1 MTLTLIILFSLL
13 GSVGAIITAGIFLL
27 FKEKIQKI
35 LIPCLVAYA
44 TGTLLAGAL
53 LGLIP
58 HALEHITPFQTLFTV
73 LVGIILFFLLE
84 KIVIWRHCHN
94 SKCIEVH
101 HNTAPMILVGDAFHN
116 FVDGVVIAASFLTS
130 IPLGIAVS
138 LSVIAH
144 EVPQEVGDF
153 GILLHSGYSKK
164 KALLFN
170 LLSSATTL
178 PAAIIAYFAL
188 EKIHDIIPYVMAI
201 SAASFLYIALADL
214 YPELH
219 RKTGLKHSVRQI
231 ILILAG
237 IGTMLIVLQ
246 FHH

>member
-1 MTLTLIILFSLL
+1 MTLALIVLFSLL
-13 GSVGAIITAGIFLL
+13 GSVGAIMIAAVFLL
-27 FKEKIQKI
+27 FKGKIQKV
-35 LIPCLVAYA
+35 LSPCLVAYA
-44 TGTLLAGAL
+44 TGTLLTAAL

-58 HALEHITPFQTLFTV
+58 HALKHITPFQALFTV

-94 SKCIEVH
+94 SNCIEVH
-101 HNTAPMILVGDAFHN
+101 NNTAPMILIGDAFHN
-116 FVDGVVIAASFLTS
+116 SIDGVVIAASFLIS
-130 IPLGIAVS
+130 ISLGIAVS

-144 EVPQEVGDF
+144 EIPQEVGDF

-170 LLSSATTL
+170 ILSGATTL

-188 EKIHDIIPYVMAI
+188 EKVHSIIPYVMAI

-219 RKTGLKHSVRQI
+219 RKTELKESLRQI
-231 ILILAG
+231 ILIIAG

-246 FHH
+246 YHA

>member
-13 GSVGAIITAGIFLL
+13 GSVGAIIVAAIFLL

-35 LIPCLVAYA
+35 LIPCLVAFA
-44 TGTLLAGAL
+44 TGTLLTAAL

-73 LVGIILFFLLE
+73 LMGIILFFLLE

-101 HNTAPMILVGDAFHN
+101 QNTAPMILIGDAFHN

-144 EVPQEVGDF
+144 EIPQEAGDF

-164 KALLFN
+164 KALLLN
-170 LLSSATTL
+170 TLSSATTL
-178 PAAIIAYFAL
+178 PAAILAYFAL
-188 EKIHDIIPYVMAI
+188 EKMHNITPYVMAI

-219 RKTGLKHSVRQI
+219 RKTGLKHSVGQI

-237 IGTMLIVLQ
+237 IGTMLLILK
-246 FHH
+246 FHP

>member
-1 MTLTLIILFSLL
+1 MTLALIVLFSLL
-13 GSVGAIITAGIFLL
+13 GSVGAIMTAAVFLL
-27 FKEKIQKI
+27 FKEKIQKV
-35 LIPCLVAYA
+35 LIPCLVAFA
-44 TGTLLAGAL
+44 TGTLLTGAL

-58 HALEHITPFQTLFTV
+58 HALEHITHFQTLFTV

-94 SKCIEVH
+94 SECIEVH

-144 EVPQEVGDF
+144 EIPQEVGDF

-164 KALLFN
+164 KALLYN

-188 EKIHDIIPYVMAI
+188 EKIHNIIPYVMAI

-219 RKTGLKHSVRQI
+219 RKTGFMHSIRQI

-237 IGTMLIVLQ
+237 VGVMLIVLR

>member
-1 MTLTLIILFSLL
+1 MTLALIILFSLL
-13 GSVGAIITAGIFLL
+13 GSVGAIITAAVFLL
-27 FKEKIQKI
+27 FKEKIQKV
-35 LIPCLVAYA
+35 LIPYLVAFA

-58 HALEHITPFQTLFTV
+58 HALKHITPFQALFTV

-94 SKCIEVH
+94 PECIEVH
-101 HNTAPMILVGDAFHN
+101 KNTAPMILIGDAFHN

-153 GILLHSGYSKK
+153 GILLHSGYSRK
-164 KALLFN
+164 KALFFN
-170 LLSSATTL
+170 TLSSATTL

-188 EKIHDIIPYVMAI
+188 EKIHEIIPYVMAI
-201 SAASFLYIALADL
+201 SAASFIYIALADL

-219 RKTGLKHSVRQI
+219 HKTGFKQSVSQI
-231 ILILAG
+231 FLMLAG
-237 IGTMLIVLQ
+237 IGVMLAVLQ

>member
-1 MTLTLIILFSLL
+1 MTLTLIIIFSIL
-13 GSVGAIITAGIFLL
+13 GSVGAIITAAVFLL
-27 FKEKIQKI
+27 FKEKTQKV

-73 LVGIILFFLLE
+73 LIGIILFFFLE
-84 KIVIWRHCHN
+84 KLVIWRHCHDP
-94 SKCIEVH
+94 KCIEVH
-101 HNTAPMILVGDAFHN
+101 HNTAPMILIGDAFHN
-116 FVDGVVIAASFLTS
+116 FADGVVIAASFLIS
-130 IPLGIAVS
+130 IPLGIAIS

-144 EVPQEVGDF
+144 EIPQEAGDF
-153 GILLHSGYSKK
+153 GILLHSGYPKK

-170 LLSSATTL
+170 LLSSVTTL
-178 PAAIIAYFAL
+178 PAAILAYFAL
-188 EKIHDIIPYVMAI
+188 EKIHSITPYVMAI

-219 RKTGLKHSVRQI
+219 KKTGFKQSIGQI
-231 ILILAG
+231 ILILVG
-237 IGTMLIVLQ
+237 IGTMLIVLH
-246 FHH
+246 FHP